1 MLPSL
6 HRLLRPLALAG
17 VTTAGLL
24 LASCGGGGDSAP
36 AAPAASA
43 APAFPRS
50 STLSNMC
57 TLDGQ
62 QKFVRSFMDE
72 TYLWY
77 DEIPSVK
84 AADYSTVTAYFN
96 ALLVKTPDSNGQPK
110 DRFSAVLSSASA
122 NLLQLVTPAATLGAG
137 VPTGLLAATAKS
149 VPFSR
154 IVTSPNGRRVGYIL
168 FNDHSQG
175 AQDELIAAFETLR
188 TGGVNDLVLD
198 MRFNTGGFL
207 YVAQTAAAMVTG
219 PQSDGKIFEQL
230 RYNAKRQADTAAS
243 TYFYSGR
250 VQTAETVYPHGAA
263 LPQLNL
269 PRLYVLSSGQTCSA
283 SESIVNSLRGIDVEV
298 ILVGGT
304 TCGKPYGFQRQ
315 DNCGLSFFAIE
326 FQGYNAKNFG
336 DYTGGI
342 KATCPVADNF
352 VSVLGSPSE
361 PLLAGAL
368 HHIDTGNC
376 PAPSATKGLPSLSL
390 PEGVREHAPS
400 TPRQPIDGRLLR

>member
-6 HRLLRPLALAG
+6 HRLLRPL
-17 VTTAGLL
+17 VTAGAIAGALL

-36 AAPAASA
+36 AAPA
-43 APAFPRS
+43 FPPS
-50 STLSNMC
+50 STLTSMC

-84 AADYSTVTAYFN
+84 AADYSTVPAYFN
-96 ALLVKTPDSNGQPK
+96 ALLVKTPDSNGQPR

-122 NLLQLVTPAATLGAG
+122 NLLQLVTPDATLGAG
-137 VPTGLLAATAKS
+137 VPADLLAATARS

-168 FNDHSQG
+168 FNDHNEG
-175 AQDELIAAFETLR
+175 AQDELIAAFESLR
-188 TGGVNDLVLD
+188 TGGVSDLVLD
-198 MRFNTGGFL
+198 MRYNTGGFL

-304 TCGKPYGFQRQ
+304 TCGKPYGFHRQ

-336 DYTGGI
+336 DYTAGI

-352 VSVLGSPSE
+352 ASVLGSASE

-368 HHIDTGNC
+368 HHIDTGTC
-376 PAPSATKGLPSLSL
+376 PAPAATKGLPSLGL
-390 PEGVREHAPS
+390 LGDMREHAPS